1 MKKKLQIG
9 ILDYSDLSRATGRL
23 SPTTIKEIKAL
34 REEIKEMG
42 HKPVIYKVP
51 KCQMYFHGRKSEI
64 LYNNKKIKGCDVL
77 IPRVAV
83 TSRLDLEVSLVK
95 QFQLMD
101 IPVINKYLP
110 IQRAKNKLRTLQIL
124 TRKSLSVPKTIV
136 VRKFKY
142 IDDAIKMVG
151 GFPVILKS
159 PYGSYGAGVVI
170 VESRRSL
177 YSALDVIWMSM
188 KTNIILIQEYVAEA
202 YGSDYRAFVVGNK
215 VVAAM
220 KRTAK
225 KGEFRSNLH
234 LGGEAS
240 KVKLTAEERKISV
253 NATKALGL
261 EVAGVDIL
269 RSNNGPVV
277 MEVNANP
284 GFYGLSQFTGIN
296 VAKSIV
302 QFAVEFAEKK

>member
-9 ILDYSDLSRATGRL
+9 ILDYSDLSRASGRL

-42 HKPVIYKVP
+42 HKPIIYKVP

-83 TSRLDLEVSLVK
+83 TSKLDLEVSLVK

-110 IQRAKNKLRTLQIL
+110 ILRAKNKLRSMQIL
-124 TRKSLSVPKTIV
+124 TRRSLPVPKTIV

-142 IDDAIKMVG
+142 IDDAIEMVG
-151 GFPVILKS
+151 GYPVILKS

-177 YSALDVIWMSM
+177 YSALDVIWLSM
-188 KTNIILIQEYVAEA
+188 KTNIILIQDKNE
-202 YGSDYRAFVVGNK
+202 
-215 VVAAM
+215 M
-220 KRTAK
+220 
-225 KGEFRSNLH
+225 L
-234 LGGEAS
+234 
-240 KVKLTAEERKISV
+240 
-253 NATKALGL
+253 
-261 EVAGVDIL
+261 
-269 RSNNGPVV
+269 
-277 MEVNANP
+277 
-284 GFYGLSQFTGIN
+284 
-296 VAKSIV
+296 
-302 QFAVEFAEKK
+302 FAENL